1 MKCPTCG
8 IGNLVLDT
16 RDMPYSYK
24 GKSTTIR
31 DVTGRYCDN
40 PECRE
45 VVMELGESIR
55 TTQEMLAFNKKV
67 NAKLSPI
74 DLLANVR
81 QRFKLT
87 QQQAAKVFGG
97 GANAF
102 SRYESGKTKP
112 PLALIKLFKILD
124 KHPDLFEEVSSMNA
138 AAREPGKSRAA
149 RVTRTK
155 TATLS
160 KRKRHAGV
168 SPARVKRRRARTERK
183 IHEENQIRS
192 IRKLQ

>member
-8 IGNLVLDT
+8 IGNLVLNT
-16 RDMPYSYK
+16 RGMPYTYK
-24 GKSTTIR
+24 GKSTVIR
-31 DVTGRYCDN
+31 SVKGRYCDN

-45 VVMELGESIR
+45 VIMELGESVR
-55 TTQEMLAFNKKV
+55 TSKEMLAFNKKV
-67 NAKLSPI
+67 NAELAPL

-112 PLALIKLFKILD
+112 PLALIKLFRILD
-124 KHPDLFEEVSSMNA
+124 KHPDLFGEVVSMKVA
-138 AAREPGKSRAA
+138 TQQTGKLRVA
-149 RVTRTK
+149 RVTTK
-155 TATLS
+155 
-160 KRKRHAGV
+160 
-168 SPARVKRRRARTERK
+168 ARVAASK
-183 IHEENQIRS
+183 
-192 IRKLQ
+192 

>member
-1 MKCPTCG
+1 MKCPTCE
-8 IGNLVLDT
+8 IGKLVLDT
-16 RDMPYSYK
+16 RDMPYTYK
-24 GKSTTIR
+24 GKTTRIKG
-31 DVTGRYCDN
+31 VTGRYCDN

-55 TTQEMLAFNKKV
+55 TTQEMLKFSKKV
-67 NAKLSPI
+67 NAELTPI

-112 PLALIKLFKILD
+112 PLALVKLFRILD
-124 KHPDLFEEVSSMNA
+124 KHPDLFEEVSNMSV
-138 AAREPGKSRAA
+138 AARKAGKTRAVSASR
-149 RVTRTK
+149 T
-155 TATLS
+155 
-160 KRKRHAGV
+160 
-168 SPARVKRRRARTERK
+168 P
-183 IHEENQIRS
+183 
-192 IRKLQ
+192 

>member
-16 RDMPYSYK
+16 RHMPYTYK
-24 GKSTTIR
+24 GKATTVR
-31 DVTGRYCDN
+31 DVTGKYCDN
-40 PECRE
+40 RECRE
-45 VVMELGESIR
+45 VVMEMGESSR
-55 TTQEMLAFNKKV
+55 VTQEMLAFNKKL
-67 NAKLSPI
+67 NAKLTPI

-112 PLALIKLFKILD
+112 PLALVKLFRILE
-124 KHPDLFEEVSSMNA
+124 KHPDLFQEVSGMNVAGRKAAKTRA
-138 AAREPGKSRAA
+138 AA
-149 RVTRTK
+149 VF
-155 TATLS
+155 
-160 KRKRHAGV
+160 RK
-168 SPARVKRRRARTERK
+168 P
-183 IHEENQIRS
+183 
-192 IRKLQ
+192 L

>member
-31 DVTGRYCDN
+31 NVTGRHCDN

-45 VVMELGESIR
+45 IVMELGESVR

-160 KRKRHAGV
+160 KRKRHTGV
-168 SPARVKRRRARTERK
+168 SPARV
-183 IHEENQIRS
+183 
-192 IRKLQ
+192 

>member
-1 MKCPTCG
+1 MKCPSCE
-8 IGNLVLDT
+8 IGNLVFDT
-16 RDMPYSYK
+16 RGMPYTYK

-31 DVTGRYCDN
+31 GVTGRYCDS

-45 VVMELGESIR
+45 VVMEMGESIR
-55 TTQEMLAFNKKV
+55 TTREMLAFNKKV
-67 NAKLSPI
+67 NAKLTPI

-112 PLALIKLFKILD
+112 PLALVKLFRILD
-124 KHPDLFEEVSSMNA
+124 KHPDLFQEVSSINV
-138 AAREPGKSRAA
+138 AARKVGKTRAVSASR
-149 RVTRTK
+149 K
-155 TATLS
+155 
-160 KRKRHAGV
+160 
-168 SPARVKRRRARTERK
+168 P
-183 IHEENQIRS
+183 
-192 IRKLQ
+192 

>member
-8 IGNLVLDT
+8 IGNLVLGT
-16 RDMPYSYK
+16 RDMPYTYK

-31 DVTGRYCDN
+31 HVTGRYCDN
-40 PECRE
+40 LECEE
-45 VVMELGESIR
+45 VVMEMGESIR
-55 TTQEMLAFNKKV
+55 TTREMLAFNKKV
-67 NAKLSPI
+67 NAKLTPI

-112 PLALIKLFKILD
+112 PLALIKLFRILD
-124 KHPDLFEEVSSMNA
+124 KHPDLFQEVSSMSV
-138 AAREPGKSRAA
+138 AARKAGKTRAA
-149 RVTRTK
+149 T
-155 TATLS
+155 
-160 KRKRHAGV
+160 V
-168 SPARVKRRRARTERK
+168 SRRP
-183 IHEENQIRS
+183 Q
-192 IRKLQ
+192 

>member
-1 MKCPTCG
+1 MKCPSCG
-8 IGNLVLDT
+8 IGKLVPDA
-16 RDMPYSYK
+16 RDRPYTYK

-31 DVTGRYCDN
+31 GVKGRYCDN
-40 PECRE
+40 PDCQE
-45 VVMELGESIR
+45 VGMEMGESIR

-67 NAKLSPI
+67 NADLTPI

-112 PLALIKLFKILD
+112 PLALIKLFRILD
-124 KHPDLFEEVSSMNA
+124 KHPDLFQEVSGMNA
-138 AAREPGKSRAA
+138 AAPKAGKTRAA
-149 RVTRTK
+149 TVSR
-155 TATLS
+155 
-160 KRKRHAGV
+160 RH
-168 SPARVKRRRARTERK
+168 
-183 IHEENQIRS
+183 Q
-192 IRKLQ
+192 

>member
-8 IGNLVLDT
+8 IGNLILDT
-16 RDMPYSYK
+16 RDMPYTYK
-24 GKSTTIR
+24 GKSTTIKG
-31 DVTGRYCDN
+31 VTGRYCGN

-45 VVMELGESIR
+45 VVMGMGESIR

-67 NAKLSPI
+67 NAKLTPI

-87 QQQAAKVFGG
+87 QQQAARVFGG

-112 PLALIKLFKILD
+112 PLALVKLFRILD
-124 KHPDLFEEVSSMNA
+124 KHPDLFQEISSMNA
-138 AAREPGKSRAA
+138 AARKAGKTRAVSVSR
-149 RVTRTK
+149 K
-155 TATLS
+155 
-160 KRKRHAGV
+160 
-168 SPARVKRRRARTERK
+168 P
-183 IHEENQIRS
+183 
-192 IRKLQ
+192 